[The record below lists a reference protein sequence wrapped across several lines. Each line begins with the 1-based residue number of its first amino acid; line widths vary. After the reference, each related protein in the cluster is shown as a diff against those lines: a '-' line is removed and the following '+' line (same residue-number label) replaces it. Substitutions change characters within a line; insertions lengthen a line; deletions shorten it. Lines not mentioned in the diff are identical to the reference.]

1 MMKISALFFPLP
13 RVAVLVACA
22 ATLAGCGAMEA
33 FDTPVQLITAPADQ
47 SQASEIIPI
56 KQVLRPQDVLDV
68 IFHLDTATK
77 DAYRIQSGDQ
87 VDLQFLT
94 ADEFSGYRQV
104 MPDGTIMLPYVGSI
118 KVSGLTVVDA
128 QQLIREKFTSLLKH
142 PEIVFSVT
150 RPWAQLENLRQSLQH
165 PVSGMG
171 REISVG
177 ADGRASFP
185 LLGAIALQGMS
196 IDELTQ
202 TLNER
207 YAELPSQVRVDV
219 LLKST
224 LANQIFVLGAVNQP
238 GAYPI
243 RRPVSVLEALSM
255 ARGTPIGARLDS
267 VVIMRRQGNQ
277 VEARR
282 YDVEKA
288 LDGDAEQ
295 FAYLQPDDLIYVP
308 KTYLT
313 RIGEV
318 SRQIAE
324 TVLFNGVG
332 YSFTYRVDHKESD
345 NYP

>member
-1 MMKISALFFPLP
+1 MMKISALSFSPL
-13 RVAVLVACA
+13 RVIVLAVCA
-22 ATLAGCGAMEA
+22 AILAGCGATA
-33 FDTPVQLITAPADQ
+33 FDMPVRIVTAPAEQ
-47 SQASEIIPI
+47 SQASELIPI
-56 KQVLRPQDVLDV
+56 KQALRPQDVLDV
-68 IFHLDTATK
+68 IFHLDTATR
-77 DAYRIQSGDQ
+77 DAYRIQPGDQ
-87 VDLQFLT
+87 VDLWFLT
-94 ADEFSGYRQV
+94 AEEFSGSRMV
-104 MPDGTIMLPYVGSI
+104 MPDGTLMLPYVGS
-118 KVSGLTVVDA
+118 VRVGGMTVVDA
-128 QQLIREKFTSLLKH
+128 QQLIQEKFTRLLRH
-142 PEIVFSVT
+142 PEIVFSVS

-165 PVSGMG
+165 PLTGMS
-171 REISVG
+171 REIAVS

-207 YAELPSQVRVDV
+207 YAELPGQIRVDV

-224 LANQIFVLGAVNQP
+224 VANQIFVLGAVNQP

-267 VVIMRRQGNQ
+267 VIIMRRQGNQ

-282 YDVEKA
+282 YDVKKA

-295 FAYLQPDDLIYVP
+295 FAYLQADDLIYVP

-313 RIGEV
+313 RIGEI
-318 SRQIAE
+318 SRQLAE

-332 YSFTYRVDHKESD
+332 YSFTYRVDHKESE